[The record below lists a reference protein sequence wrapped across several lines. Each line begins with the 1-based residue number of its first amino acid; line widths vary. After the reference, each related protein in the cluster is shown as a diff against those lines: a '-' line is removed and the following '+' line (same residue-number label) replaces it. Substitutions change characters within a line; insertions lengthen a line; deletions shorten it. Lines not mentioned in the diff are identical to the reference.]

1 MVHCT
6 CKMCHILS
14 LYIILNAFALD
25 IIWSI
30 YSLYFDRCNE
40 YCSAQK
46 SRKLTALI
54 RLGGKG
60 HNNFLASK
68 SLKHHNISQYHNP
81 IGCTDSCGGTSLD
94 ISMSEN
100 LGKPSHQDR
109 VRSRT
114 CASRGNAFTSSKSC
128 TTLCRS
134 CRQILMPRA
143 PANLQCIM
151 WYVYV
156 SGCLWID

>member
-1 MVHCT
+1 MHLLWTSFEAYTACT
-6 CKMCHILS
+6 VISAIK
-14 LYIILNAFALD
+14 
-25 IIWSI
+25 
-30 YSLYFDRCNE
+30 

-81 IGCTDSCGGTSLD
+81 IGCTDCCGGSSLD
-94 ISMSEN
+94 ISMSARCLPLEN

-134 CRQILMPRA
+134 CRQISMLRA
-143 PANLQCIM
+143 PSNLQCIM
-151 WYVYV
+151 
-156 SGCLWID
+156 